1 MGVDAT
7 LKRIRELRYPGAKET
22 NQKIWK
28 YQREHVRKYIRCCP
42 ACQMMS
48 QLKIPIH
55 TRGFTLASYEP
66 MARLAIDSM
75 GPFPPDEYGNTAII
89 VIIDTFTRYVFLYAV
104 PDMTARSAMRALLIH
119 NQIFGQPY
127 QIVSDNGTQYCNEI
141 IDELITIWGA
151 EHLRTVAHSHEEN
164 GIVERANKEI
174 LRHLRALIFDE
185 RNKDKWS
192 DNIPIIQRIINTTVH
207 ESIGCTPHQLLFSNS
222 IDILPEVFLPVSAL
236 NITDRQLSKWASD
249 RLQAQHDIIETARSL
264 QMARD
269 KQHQQEQQDLMQSVS
284 ITVYPPGAWVK
295 VAHPRSSTGQR
306 RPSKLSQEWRGPYK
320 VVRRLRGEYEVL
332 ETATNDLL
340 TFSEHLLQPYLVG
353 EHQPSPEE
361 VALRDRNFYIIEKVL
376 KIEGDAKRRTSWNL
390 TIKWEGYEKPE
401 VCGWNSSYLH
411 NEKVHEKLR
420 EMGGL
425 WAKVIPAAYR

>member
-1 MGVDAT
+1 MVEYKHDEYAEYLATISEETIAIEATHAVEDNTDDNQQHGMNLFDFRIPSEYYHIISQAHNSKVGHMGVDAT

-164 GIVERANKEI
+164 GIVERAN
-174 LRHLRALIFDE
+174 LSLIH
-185 RNKDKWS
+185 
-192 DNIPIIQRIINTTVH
+192 I
-207 ESIGCTPHQLLFSNS
+207 
-222 IDILPEVFLPVSAL
+222 
-236 NITDRQLSKWASD
+236 
-249 RLQAQHDIIETARSL
+249 
-264 QMARD
+264 
-269 KQHQQEQQDLMQSVS
+269 
-284 ITVYPPGAWVK
+284 
-295 VAHPRSSTGQR
+295 
-306 RPSKLSQEWRGPYK
+306 
-320 VVRRLRGEYEVL
+320 
-332 ETATNDLL
+332 
-340 TFSEHLLQPYLVG
+340 
-353 EHQPSPEE
+353 
-361 VALRDRNFYIIEKVL
+361 
-376 KIEGDAKRRTSWNL
+376 
-390 TIKWEGYEKPE
+390 
-401 VCGWNSSYLH
+401 
-411 NEKVHEKLR
+411 
-420 EMGGL
+420 
-425 WAKVIPAAYR
+425 